1 MANVDPVASVVR
13 GGDATQQT
21 IGETQVRIS
30 TEAARELSKMS
41 EAAGLTRKEMVE
53 RLIMANRV

>member
-1 MANVDPVASVVR
+1 MANVDPVASVSR
-13 GGDATQQT
+13 TDIAQANM
-21 IGETQVRIS
+21 GETQVRIS

-53 RLIMANRV
+53 RLIMANKV

>member
-1 MANVDPVASVVR
+1 MANVDPVASVSR
-13 GGDATQQT
+13 TDIAQANM
-21 IGETQVRIS
+21 GETQVRIS